1 MLYYDKERGSNMFD
15 FFKNM
20 FCSKPKYDLDSIQGI
35 TKIQIPRYEPL
46 QGMGNPSNN
55 IEYILQKKATEHKRN
70 GRMDL
75 AIACLRKA
83 NEIFPY
89 SNFSWSEKDY
99 MRLVEYLKQDRQF
112 EEARKEEVKIKEL
125 FKQINIEQKEKET
138 YIHQNIFGN
147 TDIVSTNETFFVC
160 EECAKYTKRFF
171 SISGTSKIFPK
182 LPEYLLKNLSN
193 HRYCGI
199 VLSPVIENI
208 SEPAWSYEGDFITF
222 CNRPFVDERTIEQ
235 KELFEKEVRAKEE
248 AILDKEFYDLIFE
261 KYPDIA
267 PKSFN
272 GYRRMKSAN
281 SDNYQKLLIEVKNR
295 LGYDFYNK

>member
-1 MLYYDKERGSNMFD
+1 MLYYDKERVTNMFD

-20 FCSKPKYDLDSIQGI
+20 FGSQPKYDLDSIQGI
-35 TKIQIPRYEPL
+35 SNIQIPRYEPL

-171 SISGTSKIFPK
+171 SISGTSKNFPK
-182 LPEYLLKNLSN
+182 LPEYLLKSLPN

-235 KELFEKEVRAKEE
+235 KELFEKEVKAKEE
-248 AILDKEFYDLIFE
+248 ALLDKEFYDLIFE

-281 SDNYQKLLIEVKNR
+281 SDNYKKLLIEVKNR